1 MATLQELT
9 SQESGIIIFDDNSVM
24 VCNWSSCGDGQR
36 PILFA
41 SGLLSWDCPEL
52 LGKADELRQ
61 SIPHE
66 HVNDIRDVLPG
77 TYYDDDET
85 EELLTDMDVI
95 FDQNYDLPALFGFQA
110 AEDGCAEVN
119 LDSHGNIIPTS
130 GTVYTIGDLRVIAP
144 DGWN

>member
-9 SQESGIIIFDDNSVM
+9 SQESGIIIFEDNSVI
-24 VCNWSSCGDGQR
+24 VCNWSSFGDGQR
-36 PILFA
+36 PIFFVG
-41 SGLLSWDCPEL
+41 GLVSWDCPEL
-52 LGKADELRQ
+52 LGKADELLQ

-66 HVNDIRDVLPG
+66 RVSDIRDVLPG

-85 EELLTDMDVI
+85 EKLLTDMEVV

-110 AEDGCAEVN
+110 AGDGCAEVK
-119 LDSHGNIIPTS
+119 LDDQGNIIPTS
-130 GTVYTIGDLRVIAP
+130 GTVYTVGDLRVIAP

>member
-24 VCNWSSCGDGQR
+24 VCNWSYCKDGQR

-41 SGLLSWDCPEL
+41 LGLLEWDCPEL

-66 HVNDIRDVLPG
+66 HVDDIRDVLPG
-77 TYYDDDET
+77 TYYDDET
-85 EELLTDMDVI
+85 EELLTDMDVVYDAH
-95 FDQNYDLPALFGFQA
+95 FDLPALFGFQA
-110 AEDGCAEVN
+110 AEYGCAEIK
-119 LDSHGNIIPTS
+119 LDSQCNIIPTS
-130 GTVYTIGDLRVIAP
+130 GTVYTLGDLRVIAP